1 MIPYYEE
8 IGKGIATRNAGA
20 EVLQPIA
27 NAMPFYVSGS
37 ADLHGSN
44 KNYMKGVG
52 DFSKFNYAGRNFYYG
67 IREHAMGAILNGM
80 GFYGLFRVSGST
92 FLVFSDYMRA
102 SARVAALSHLPIG
115 YIWTHDSIGVG
126 EDGPTHQ
133 PVETVSSLRLMPNL
147 DVMRPGDAEETAAA
161 YVHSIQRQDGP
172 TALILSRQD
181 LPILPGTAAEKR
193 AGSMKGAYTLVK
205 ETAELTSIIL
215 TAGSEVHL
223 AVEAAAKLGAGCRVV
238 SMPCMEL
245 FEEQDDA
252 YKAEVLPNKAITTAV
267 EAGVSSVWYKY

>member
-1 MIPYYEE
+1 
-8 IGKGIATRNAGA
+8 
-20 EVLQPIA
+20 
-27 NAMPFYVSGS
+27 
-37 ADLHGSN
+37 
-44 KNYMKGVG
+44 
-52 DFSKFNYAGRNFYYG
+52 
-67 IREHAMGAILNGM
+67 MGAILNGI
-80 GFYGLFRVSGST
+80 GFYGLFRASGST
-92 FLVFSDYMRA
+92 FLVFSDYMR
-102 SARVAALSHLPIG
+102 SSVRVAALSHLPIN

-161 YVHSIQRQDGP
+161 YVHALKRQDGP

-205 ETAELTSIIL
+205 ETAELTSIIVS
-215 TAGSEVHL
+215 AGSEVHL
-223 AVEAAAKLGAGCRVV
+223 AVEAAAKIGAGCRVV
-238 SMPCMEL
+238 SMPCMDL
-245 FEEQDDA
+245 FEKQDAA

-267 EAGVSSVWYKY
+267 EAGVSSPWYKFADKVLGVDSFGESAPAPLIFEAKGITTDGIVKLVGA